1 MIRVLR
7 LILLGLLTLSL
18 TAVACLA
25 ANVERISMSELK
37 SRLDAGEQIVFLD
50 TRNDDAWFHA
60 DQMIPQ
66 ARRVHDNQRFAQI
79 LEELPKDTAIVTYC
93 T

>member
-7 LILLGLLTLSL
+7 LILPGLLILAL

-25 ANVERISMSELK
+25 ANVERISITELK

-50 TRNDDAWFHA
+50 TRNDYAWFNA

-66 ARRVHDNQRFAQI
+66 ARRVHDNHRFVQI